1 MKAILRA
8 IALCGM
14 IGVAIAIAPRAFAQE
29 GAVHNADRATGTTA
43 AGVAH
48 ETARAGESAAAER
61 EATAPLLPSN
71 ATEAKEYFMAPAVW
85 TLVIFLIMLAI
96 LYPTAWKNVLAG
108 LKKREERIR
117 KDIADAEAART
128 HAEATLRQYNDQLA
142 QAENRVREMLSKAT
156 ADGEKPATNIR
167 MQAQQEAEQIKDR
180 ANKDIEAA
188 RDAAIRDIYAQAANL
203 STSIAEKIIRR
214 NLNAADQETL
224 VRESLDQ
231 LQTVR

>member
-1 MKAILRA
+1 MHRREGATDMKRLLLAA
-8 IALCGM
+8 ALCLTMFTVPAG
-14 IGVAIAIAPRAFAQE
+14 RAW
-29 GAVHNADRATGTTA
+29 
-43 AGVAH
+43 
-48 ETARAGESAAAER
+48 AAEAEH
-61 EATAPLLPSN
+61 EAQPPLLPAN
-71 ATEAKEYFMAPAVW
+71 AEEFKEYTLGPAIW
-85 TLVIFLIMLAI
+85 TLVIFVIMLAI

-156 ADGEKPATNIR
+156 ADGEKLATNIR

-188 RDAAIRDIYAQAANL
+188 RDAAIRDIYA
-203 STSIAEKIIRR
+203 
-214 NLNAADQETL
+214 
-224 VRESLDQ
+224 
-231 LQTVR
+231 